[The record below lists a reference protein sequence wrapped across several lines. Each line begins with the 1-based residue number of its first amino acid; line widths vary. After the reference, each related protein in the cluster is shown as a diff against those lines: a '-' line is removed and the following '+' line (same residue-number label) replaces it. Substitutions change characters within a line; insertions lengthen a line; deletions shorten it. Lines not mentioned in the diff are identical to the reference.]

1 MDILLIIV
9 IYMAVSL
16 VISLGAKKARDEQ
29 QRKAEEKS
37 KKDSLPVQKHEH
49 KMMNGENDMTQGFFD
64 QFPALWDAFEKQL
77 KGHIVDALAARSSEG
92 ADSGKTK
99 LSSVYWNIGCAYWCY
114 STGAG
119 SHWKTQLEEVFFEHR
134 YYDTIK
140 QLDQYYDLDALVAQ
154 RMEGLNTVDVHEQY
168 RLAVKPLFDEQKQKL
183 MAAFMEMAKE
193 LDEPQPYMFK
203 IPLDDRETALSL
215 GFQKRY
221 KKRDA
226 WKGMDGYTYS
236 FNSRS
241 YTDVRAFQ
249 TKAIENLSED
259 VSIAKDTYGNMVLRR
274 YTEIPTF
281 DSGDR
286 EWDSAEIEFL
296 MFDGRDIHLIVLRG
310 GYHIAHLIFFE
321 KLLTADS
328 RMKPIFKKL
337 GWPVDNITWI

>member
-1 MDILLIIV
+1 MEVLIRSLLWLSFLYV
-9 IYMAVSL
+9 L
-16 VISLGAKKARDEQ
+16 NLGLKNARLQ
-29 QRKAEEKS
+29 QQQKTEEKQEKQNFS
-37 KKDSLPVQKHEH
+37 TSERRESQ
-49 KMMNGENDMTQGFFD
+49 GEVDMTHGLFD
-64 QFPALWDAFEKQL
+64 QFPALWDGFEKQL
-77 KGHIVDALAARSSEG
+77 KGHIVEALAAKTSEE

-140 QLDQYYDLDALVAQ
+140 QLDQYYGLDALVAQ
-154 RMEGLNTVDVHEQY
+154 RMESLNSVDVQEQY

-183 MAAFMEMAKE
+183 MAAFVEMAKE
-193 LDEPQPYMFK
+193 LDEPQPYTFK
-203 IPLDDRETALSL
+203 IPLDNRETALSL

-236 FNSRS
+236 FNGRS